1 MSTTES
7 YLIAVCQTCYK
18 QYGILAEHISDK
30 GGRFPC
36 KHCGAMV
43 TVRKGQMVSQAQAP
57 SNDRTA
63 STKARGTSNL
73 PDWVH
78 TVEHDRP
85 AAKSFE
91 GSSEQAIPAEI
102 SLPQTAFSTGRAT
115 EDSSAT
121 TELSPSLL
129 EKTDEPTPTDVMNE
143 PTVIRTIEAIP
154 ASADPPGVAQ
164 KSSYRFGLT
173 GKFLL
178 FTLIPL
184 VIISALSLIYSIDR
198 MLSFQKS
205 TIEESTHIVK
215 GISEGMLRQI
225 STTVARQTRQYLFSH
240 PDLKREHF
248 NRDIYFKK
256 VAIQRVGVTG
266 NTSLYE
272 IAGAD
277 GIWRAWADID
287 AKLVGVNLETLKN
300 RLGEHFDAY
309 WKLLTGVKE
318 GKIVSGYYYWPDEGG
333 QFREKYMVCTPVE
346 GTPYAVSA
354 SIYVDEITVPLMK
367 IEARG
372 NALAGEMRNSIAAIM
387 GGGLLLLA
395 LILFFYGRGLTRKI
409 HTLSAWADRISLGEL
424 DLEGSPV
431 TSKDEL
437 GELSE
442 AIARMQDSIRLSV
455 QRLRRR
461 RH

>member
-7 YLIAVCQTCYK
+7 YLTAVCQTCDK
-18 QYGILAEHISDK
+18 RYGIRAEHIPGN
-30 GGRFPC
+30 GGRFSC
-36 KHCGAMV
+36 KNCGSMV
-43 TVRKGQMVSQAQAP
+43 IVRKAQTVEKQPAAATRARDTDNLPAWVHAVERDREAATASQA
-57 SNDRTA
+57 TA
-63 STKARGTSNL
+63 GPGTSSEAAM
-73 PDWVH
+73 PDPAFPAMS
-78 TVEHDRP
+78 ENEDPP
-85 AAKSFE
+85 AATE
-91 GSSEQAIPAEI
+91 PT
-102 SLPQTAFSTGRAT
+102 QTSV
-115 EDSSAT
+115 
-121 TELSPSLL
+121 L
-129 EKTDEPTPTDVMNE
+129 DEPTI
-143 PTVIRTIEAIP
+143 IRASEAKPVP
-154 ASADPPGVAQ
+154 ADTPPRSKQ
-164 KSSYRFGLT
+164 STYRLGLT

-184 VIISALSLIYSIDR
+184 VIISALSLLYAIDR
-198 MLSFQKS
+198 MLRFQKS

-287 AKLVGVNLETLKN
+287 AKLVGTNLETLKD
-300 RLGEHFDAY
+300 RLGEHFDTY
-309 WKLLTGVKE
+309 WKLLTGVKA

-333 QFREKYMVCTPVE
+333 SFREKYMVCTPVE

-367 IEARG
+367 IEERGSVLAR
-372 NALAGEMRNSIAAIM
+372 EMRNNIAA
-387 GGGLLLLA
+387 
-395 LILFFYGRGLTRKI
+395 R
-409 HTLSAWADRISLGEL
+409 
-424 DLEGSPV
+424 
-431 TSKDEL
+431 
-437 GELSE
+437 
-442 AIARMQDSIRLSV
+442 SV
-455 QRLRRR
+455 AV
-461 RH
+461 